1 MNVLEFI
8 ILVVMAGVLGVVAQQ
23 ILGTRYG
30 VVVSVIF
37 GFIGALVGRQLAIWL
52 GLPVLLTVGT
62 QSGRFEVVWSLLGA
76 LLVTFGAG
84 IIAKSNRNAQK
95 KK

>member
-1 MNVLEFI
+1 MGGEERRL
-8 ILVVMAGVLGVVAQQ
+8 LGVVAQQ

-30 VVVSVIF
+30 AVVSVIL
-37 GFIGALVGRQLAIWL
+37 GLVGAVLGRQLAVWFHFPAIFSVNI
-52 GLPVLLTVGT
+52 GG
-62 QSGRFEVVWSLLGA
+62 SRFEVVWSLLGA